1 MTMRRW
7 VRYSVHAGFAA
18 AGTVVLAA
26 CGLSEHFFD
35 CDYAATCEPDPGSGT
50 ASASGA
56 DGSGGT
62 GGTGGAS
69 GAGGSGGAGGTATT
83 GGGATCVL
91 EDPVDGQVIAED
103 NAPCAIWVSSS
114 LGDDANPGT
123 RDLPVKTLV
132 KAIALAGAEGGPG
145 RVYACAEVYPE
156 AVKLAEVSLYGGFRC
171 DKPQWPYAVDEEK
184 RAEIQAPPDP
194 APLVLLK
201 SQAVSRILDF
211 NVIAGDAFTPGG
223 SSIAV
228 LALEDSRAH
237 FLRSHVIAGNGADGL
252 DGEDGSHDDQP
263 APQGM
268 NGGDGTPACL
278 LDVGLGASS
287 AIKVCPD
294 GTQSIGGQGGDANA
308 VAASGGSQGLEPP
321 DPNPQGY
328 GAGGDGDDAA
338 QGTACTGGE
347 HGAHGADGPDGA
359 GGVGLGELT
368 SVGLITTGAAGGDG
382 KPGLPG
388 QGGGGG
394 GASLGAACVAAG
406 GPAKG
411 GAGGG
416 AGGSGGCGGQ
426 PGKGGQAGGSSLAF
440 AILSND
446 IRVHEAVVQAGNG
459 GNGGHGG
466 IRQTGGKGGLPGY
479 GGVGF
484 GGANG
489 AQDGCAGGVGGYGG
503 NGGAGG
509 GGRGGHASPVGAPL
523 GIDLDTGTI
532 TPIPGTPGL
541 GGSSGAPPWNSG
553 LNGKSDS
560 TITLDP

>member
-1 MTMRRW
+1 MTIRRW
-7 VRYSVHAGFAA
+7 LRHSLHAGLVT
-18 AGTVVLAA
+18 AGTVILPA

-35 CDYAATCEPDPGSGT
+35 CDYDATCEPDPGGGT
-50 ASASGA
+50 AGASGA
-56 DGSGGT
+56 GGTGGAGGSGGASGT
-62 GGTGGAS
+62 GGTGGA
-69 GAGGSGGAGGTATT
+69 GGAATT
-83 GGGATCVL
+83 GDGPTCVL
-91 EDPVDGQVIAED
+91 EDPVDGQVIAEE

-123 RDLPVKTLV
+123 RDLPVKTLM
-132 KAIALAGAEGGPG
+132 KAIALAGADGGPG
-145 RVYACAEVYPE
+145 RVYACAEIYPE

-171 DKPQWPYAVDEEK
+171 DKPQWPYAIDEEV
-184 RAEIQAPPDP
+184 RAEIQAPPEP

-201 SQAVSRILDF
+201 SQAVSRVLDF
-211 NVIAGDAFTPGG
+211 NVIAGDAALPGG

-228 LALEDSRAH
+228 LALEDSRAL

-263 APQGM
+263 APQGL

-287 AIKVCPD
+287 AIKACPD
-294 GTQSIGGQGGDANA
+294 GSQSIGGQGGDANA
-308 VAASGGSQGLEPP
+308 IAASDGSQGFEAP

-328 GAGGDGDDAA
+328 GASGKGEDVA
-338 QGTACTGGE
+338 QGTACTPGIG
-347 HGAHGADGPDGA
+347 GAHGTDGLDGA
-359 GGVGLGELT
+359 GGAGFGKLT
-368 SVGLITTGAAGGDG
+368 SAGLITTGAAGADG

-394 GASLGAACVAAG
+394 GASLGAACVAVG

-416 AGGSGGCGGQ
+416 AGGSGGCGGK
-426 PGKGGQAGGSSLAF
+426 PGKGGQAGGSSFAF
-440 AILSND
+440 AILSNG
-446 IRVHEAVVQAGNG
+446 IRVDEAVVQAGNG

-479 GGVGF
+479 GGSGF
-484 GGANG
+484 GGAAG
-489 AQDGCAGGVGGYGG
+489 AQQGCGGGIGGYGG
-503 NGGAGG
+503 DGGAGG
-509 GGRGGHASPVGAPL
+509 GGRGGHASIVGAPL

-541 GGSSGAPPWNSG
+541 GGIAGNPGGGDGDKGDSG
-553 LNGKSDS
+553 S
-560 TITLDP
+560 TTTLDP